1 MTMLPVKPRTSVRGG
16 LIRLAFLLAAIGAL
30 AAIVSAC
37 GNDED
42 DPRVGQ
48 IGGVSELAT
57 YAYAAA
63 GPEGLYDYLSAEVAQ
78 RCPRE
83 QLVDALADEATPT
96 GWRQIKDVEFDGED
110 RATATVILITRDGDR
125 DVEWSFVDEGGS
137 WRIVDMPGLEK
148 CGGP

>member
-1 MTMLPVKPRTSVRGG
+1 VTMPMPMRGG
-16 LIRLAFLLAAIGAL
+16 VIPILALMATIGAL

-37 GNDED
+37 GGDED

-57 YAYAAA
+57 LAYASV
-63 GPEGLYDYLSAEVAQ
+63 GPQGLYDYLASEVIQ

-83 QLVDALADEATPT
+83 ELEQALADQVEPT

-110 RATATVILITRDGDR
+110 RATATVILITRDGDQ

-137 WRIVDMPGLEK
+137 WRIVDMPGLER